1 MLYVICYIDLYE
13 NKNQKTGLTGCPRK
27 KRQRQNQKNGAPVKN
42 KQKKESGENMMRVLS
57 SFFFFRVF

>member
-13 NKNQKTGLTGCPRK
+13 NKNQKRKVERK

-42 KQKKESGENMMRVLS
+42 KQKKES
-57 SFFFFRVF
+57 

>member
-13 NKNQKTGLTGCPRK
+13 NKNQKRKVERK